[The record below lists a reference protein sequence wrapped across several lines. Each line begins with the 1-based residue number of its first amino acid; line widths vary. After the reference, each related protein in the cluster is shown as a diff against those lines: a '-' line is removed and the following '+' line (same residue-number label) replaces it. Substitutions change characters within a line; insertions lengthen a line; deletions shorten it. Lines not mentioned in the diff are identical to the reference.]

1 MPPIHKTST
10 DDVTVAHIAVL
21 IALSAFKPHII
32 FSINGGLTEEGI
44 FRISGIPFDILQI
57 WYSLQG
63 GNIAIWLLFSATVRF
78 PNVLFTLKYLH
89 IRSLCYHASCQCIL
103 WPLGFCLAQPPSQ
116 QSKLKVAQYV
126 RQIGKQR
133 RTKSR
138 EVGIA

>member
-63 GNIAIWLLFSATVRF
+63 GNIAIWLLFSATVRYLMSSLPLNTYIF
-78 PNVLFTLKYLH
+78 AACATTLHSNVSFGRLVFVWLSLH
-89 IRSLCYHASCQCIL
+89 PSNLSSRLRNMCDRLASKEERRVAR
-103 WPLGFCLAQPPSQ
+103 LA
-116 QSKLKVAQYV
+116 
-126 RQIGKQR
+126 
-133 RTKSR
+133 
-138 EVGIA
+138 